1 MGCWPSQTEFPLV
14 KGWKSILFFFLNL
27 RLMKFEVSLWHFPNK
42 VLVWHSK
49 RNTGKRRILS
59 PWLFPKGVIS
69 RVAYQGLCHS
79 FVNSQLE
86 LTGQAHPLPH
96 AYFLLRPYECVI
108 TYPQRRSSIYTQWP
122 NKWASDTRHK
132 LWTAAVRWAAM
143 SHGRIHCKDKPF
155 PYKTVLLWITKAQ
168 DNNTK
173 PNALGKGGH
182 KEQSINSVLWEAAL
196 SCSQKIQL
204 WYVTTADK
212 QWQWNSKPGTRQWL
226 DAQQYWIRKWTD

>member
-1 MGCWPSQTEFPLV
+1 MWLGLEACVNGMLSLTDWVSPFQGMNILV
-14 KGWKSILFFFLNL
+14 FYL
-27 RLMKFEVSLWHFPNK
+27 RLIKFEVSLWYFPNK

-59 PWLFPKGVIS
+59 PRSLPKGVIS

-86 LTGQAHPLPH
+86 PTGRAHPLPH
-96 AYFLLRPYECVI
+96 VYFLLWSHEYVI
-108 TYPQRRSSIYTQWP
+108 AYPQRRSSIYTQWP
-122 NKWASDTRHK
+122 NKWASATRHK

-173 PNALGKGGH
+173 L
-182 KEQSINSVLWEAAL
+182 Q
-196 SCSQKIQL
+196 CF
-204 WYVTTADK
+204 
-212 QWQWNSKPGTRQWL
+212 WQRSS
-226 DAQQYWIRKWTD
+226 